1 MKLDLQDIESKII
14 SLLTSTANVKAIYLY
29 GSIITEY
36 FNSESDIDIAVLLD
50 KKIDSLELFE
60 LNSSLAKELGKD
72 IDLVQLDLFGKIDP
86 ELYWQFN
93 PLYQLDANEQADV
106 DLKKAQTA
114 QIYVDMGVIDNIEQ
128 REILQSDEDG
138 PYTGL
143 DMSKDMDAYNDVDVE

>member
-1 MKLDLQDIESKII
+1 MKTI
-14 SLLTSTANVKAIYLY
+14 
-29 GSIITEY
+29 
-36 FNSESDIDIAVLLD
+36 
-50 KKIDSLELFE
+50 
-60 LNSSLAKELGKD
+60 

-114 QIYVDMGVIDNIEQ
+114 QLYVDMGVIDNIEQ

-143 DMSKDMDAYNDVDVE
+143 DMTKDMDVYDDVDKVDETQDRPIE